1 MIVLWESHFTVCI
14 MRILW
19 SLRKL
24 VRLKQEKCSVVSVA
38 VSNVE
43 EREFSWQEKVF
54 SPFEVSYYKSPGNC
68 HSSLDEKYH
77 QDVTEL
83 YQTGTSTNR
92 LFTYTDNDDFAST
105 EEDETVDTILTV
117 SRSALCVY
125 LELRH
130 YHLQLWTSR
139 AGEIHPVFA
148 SDATTKESHLPLVG

>member
-1 MIVLWESHFTVCI
+1 ME
-14 MRILW
+14 
-19 SLRKL
+19 L

-92 LFTYTDNDDFAST
+92 LFTYTDNDDFTST
-105 EEDETVDTILTV
+105 EEN
-117 SRSALCVY
+117 ALCVD
-125 LELRH
+125 LEPQH
-130 YHLQLWTSR
+130 YHPHLWTSW
-139 AGEIHPVFA
+139 AGEMYPVFA

>member
-1 MIVLWESHFTVCI
+1 MI
-14 MRILW
+14 
-19 SLRKL
+19 KL
-24 VRLKQEKCSVVSVA
+24 TNRLNVRVRLKQEKCSVESVP

-105 EEDETVDTILTV
+105 EEVRDM
-117 SRSALCVY
+117 
-125 LELRH
+125 
-130 YHLQLWTSR
+130 
-139 AGEIHPVFA
+139 P
-148 SDATTKESHLPLVG
+148 TKEHVGKVQGL